1 MDAAGAA
8 RRDSRAD
15 FCALL
20 LELATLEKVLH
31 YHHVSSEPF
40 ALLCIVSML
49 MQITYCHSYHIS
61 YYYYPVGG
69 LPKCAERVLYT
80 HICL

>member
-15 FCALL
+15 SCALL

-49 MQITYCHSYHIS
+49 MQPHLLPFVSYILLLLS
-61 YYYYPVGG
+61 SRRI
-69 LPKCAERVLYT
+69 AEV
-80 HICL
+80 C

>member
-8 RRDSRAD
+8 RRDRRAD
-15 FCALL
+15 SCALL